1 MSPLEIVILLPLLS
15 ALAVWLGAPA
25 RATSV
30 GTAVL
35 NLLIVLGL
43 VWQFKSA
50 SAGKAGFA
58 YESARV
64 VLDNPA
70 IAFAVGA
77 DGVSLI
83 LALLTALVTFAA
95 VWQIS
100 PDKPGI
106 YHIASQLIA
115 GGAFGAFLCTD
126 VFFLYA
132 FHELALIPTLLMIAN
147 YGHGDDEH
155 RKAVAWNTTVYLGAG
170 SLVLLAGLAWV
181 VLEFSG
187 GEKLTFDLTALK
199 AQAAATP
206 LPAAQQATMAFVLLL
221 GFGTLVSLFPLHS
234 WAAPAYASA
243 PTPVAMLHSGV
254 LKKFGLYGLLRIA
267 LPLLPQ
273 GFQAEWV
280 QQALLYMLLG
290 NILIMGFVTI
300 HQKRL
305 DDVLANSSVMH
316 MGYIFLGLAAGT
328 EIALRGAVLLMFAHG
343 ISIAL
348 LFALAGRLRS
358 QLGTL
363 ELSKLGGLGSHAP
376 VFTVLFAFGTF
387 ASIGLPGLANFAG
400 EVMVFIGCFTEWGVT
415 NFGPLQWTVAIA
427 LWGVVMSAVYMLRAY
442 RSIFHGTAAAGHF
455 MKDPAFSQRVPLILL
470 AAVLLIA
477 GCCPWLL
484 LGLMKT
490 DLASVAEAASTAVQ
504 GAAKAAAGTAH

>member
-1 MSPLEIVILLPLLS
+1 MSLLEIVILLPLIA
-15 ALAVWLGAPA
+15 ALAIWLGAPA

-30 GTAVL
+30 GAAIL
-35 NLLIVLGL
+35 NLLIVLSL
-43 VWQFKSA
+43 VFQFKSA

-58 YESARV
+58 FESARI
-64 VLDNPA
+64 VLENPA
-70 IAFAVGA
+70 ISFGVGA
-77 DGVSLI
+77 DGVALI

-100 PDKPGI
+100 GEKPAI
-106 YHIASQLIA
+106 YHIASLLIA
-115 GGAFGAFLCTD
+115 GGALGAFLCTD
-126 VFFLYA
+126 VFFIYA
-132 FHELALIPTLLMIAN
+132 FHELALIPTFLMIALH
-147 YGHGDDEH
+147 GHGDSDH
-155 RKAVAWNTTVYLGAG
+155 RKAVAWKTTIYLGAG
-170 SLVLLAGLAWV
+170 SLVLLAGLAWL
-181 VLEFSG
+181 VLEYSG
-187 GEKLTFDLTALK
+187 GGKLTFDLNALR
-199 AQAAATP
+199 AQAVATP
-206 LPAAQQATMAFVLLL
+206 LPTEKQGVIFFILLI
-221 GFGTLVSLFPLHS
+221 GFGTLVSLFPFHS
-234 WAAPAYASA
+234 WAAPAYATA

-267 LPLLPQ
+267 MPLLPQ
-273 GFQAEWV
+273 GVHVAWV
-280 QQALLYMLLG
+280 QQALLFMLLG
-290 NILIMGFVTI
+290 NILVMGFVTI

-305 DDVLANSSVMH
+305 DDVLGNSSVMH

-376 VFTVLFAFGTF
+376 AFTVLFAFGTF

-400 EVMVFIGCFTEWGVT
+400 EVMVFIGSFTNFGGT
-415 NFGPLQWTVAIA
+415 HFGPLQWTVVFA

-442 RSIFHGTAAAGHF
+442 RGIFQGTAASGLF
-455 MKDPAFSQRVPLILL
+455 MTDPSFSQRVPLILL
-470 AAVLLIA
+470 AATLFSV

-484 LGLMKT
+484 LSLIKT
-490 DLASVAEAASTAVQ
+490 DLAA
-504 GAAKAAAGTAH
+504 GIAAAAH

>member
-1 MSPLEIVILLPLLS
+1 MSPLEIVILLPILA

-25 RATSV
+25 RATSILASSFCLGV
-30 GTAVL
+30 LTLLCVQYHGSTGAELRYTHSIAVL
-35 NLLIVLGL
+35 
-43 VWQFKSA
+43 
-50 SAGKAGFA
+50 
-58 YESARV
+58 E
-64 VLDNPA
+64 NPA
-70 IAFAVGA
+70 ISFAVGA
-77 DGVSLI
+77 DGVSL
-83 LALLTALVTFAA
+83 LLGLLTALVAFAA
-95 VWQIS
+95 IWQIS
-100 PDKPGI
+100 PEKPGI
-106 YHIASQLIA
+106 YYIASLLIA
-115 GGAFGAFLCTD
+115 AGAFGAFLCTD

-132 FHELALIPTLLMIAN
+132 FHELALIPTLLMIALH
-147 YGHGDDEH
+147 GHGDDEH
-155 RKAVAWNTTVYLGAG
+155 RKSVAWKTTVYLGAG
-170 SLVLLAGLAWV
+170 SLILLAGLAWL

-206 LPAAQQATMAFVLLL
+206 LPAAKQASIAFVLLL

-254 LKKFGLYGLLRIA
+254 LKKFGLYGLFRIA

-273 GFQAEWV
+273 GFQAPWV
-280 QQALLYMLLG
+280 HQALLFMLLG
-290 NILIMGFVTI
+290 NILVMGFVTI

-328 EIALRGAVLLMFAHG
+328 EIALRGAILLMFAHG
-343 ISIAL
+343 VSIAL

-363 ELSKLGGLGSHAP
+363 ELNKLGGLGAHAP
-376 VFTVLFAFGTF
+376 VFTVLFAFGAF

-400 EVMVFIGCFTEWGVT
+400 EVMIFIGSFTQFGT
-415 NFGPLQWTVAIA
+415 DSFGPLQWTVVLA

-442 RSIFHGTAAAGHF
+442 RSIFQGSASAGLF
-455 MKDPAFSQRVPLILL
+455 MTDPAFAQRVPMILL
-470 AAVLLIA
+470 AAVLLVA

-484 LGLMKT
+484 LGLLKT
-490 DLASVAEAASTAVQ
+490 DLASVTEAASTAVH
-504 GAAKAAAGTAH
+504 GAAKAAAGATH